1 MATVGIIDLLR
12 YTLAALVT
20 LVYAVYMASTVY
32 HGGRA
37 LSAVLRRRETAEYSR
52 KTLTGAIILGAILTA
67 AWAVLVIIL
76 LSPELG
82 LPLGG
87 G

>member
-1 MATVGIIDLLR
+1 MDVIDLLR
-12 YTLAALVT
+12 YTIAGLVT
-20 LVYAVYMASTVY
+20 IVYAIYMASTVY

-37 LSAVLRRRETAEYSR
+37 LSAVLRGRETFEYS
-52 KTLTGAIILGAILTA
+52 KSTLAGALVLGAILTA
-67 AWAVLVIIL
+67 AWAVLMIIL

-82 LPLGG
+82 LPFGG